1 MKKLAVATIACGL
14 VFSAMTMAGQQK
26 TNGKAMQDAK
36 QAKQYGGAKFDGAKV
51 NKQPAVKAGPVTR
64 QDPKAI
70 SARENKAEQKRQAE
84 TSRKYQLDKSKVP

>member
-64 QDPKAI
+64 QDPKVI
-70 SARENKAEQKRQAE
+70 SAQQNKVHQKEQQDL
-84 TSRKYQLDKSKVP
+84 SRKYKLDKTKVP